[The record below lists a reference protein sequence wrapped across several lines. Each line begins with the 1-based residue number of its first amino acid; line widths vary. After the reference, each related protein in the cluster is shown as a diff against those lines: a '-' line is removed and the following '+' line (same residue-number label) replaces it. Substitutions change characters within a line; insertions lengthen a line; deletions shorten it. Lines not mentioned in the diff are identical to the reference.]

1 MARQR
6 IKLAHE
12 REILRLKAAKMQAR
26 IAIQDHRDRIRKID
40 SELAAAKPPK
50 SPSSSS

>member
-12 REILRLKAAKMQAR
+12 REILRLKTAKMQAR
-26 IAIQDHRDRIRKID
+26 IAIQDHRDRIKEIQAKLD
-40 SELAAAKPPK
+40 AAKPPK
-50 SPSSSS
+50 PSSTSN